1 VFASVHNKARDL
13 EQAADIIAPIATV
26 IAAIMTA
33 ANLGPRITGY
43 GFVVFTIGSIAWCI
57 VGFSSGQTHLLL
69 TNGFLAFVNLVGIWR
84 WLGRI
89 AKFDEGAKTAEA
101 KSAEHAQ
108 PTLLSVGNIVDRPIA
123 GRSGD
128 KIATAVGLMAE
139 ADQGRLAYVI
149 MGYGGLAGAGE
160 KLVAAPW
167 SEFSFCDDMLCVDF
181 DADDLD
187 RLPSVD
193 PAAWPTMTP
202 AMAGWV

>member
-1 VFASVHNKARDL
+1 MN
-13 EQAADIIAPIATV
+13 EAADIIAPVATV

-43 GFVVFTIGSIAWCI
+43 GFIVFTIGSIAWCI
-57 VGFSSGQTHLLL
+57 VGFSSGQAHLLA
-69 TNGFLAFVNLVGIWR
+69 TNGFLAVVNLIGIWR

-89 AKFDEGAKTAEA
+89 AKFDDGAKAAEI
-101 KSAEHAQ
+101 KSAEHVH

-123 GRSGD
+123 GKSGN
-128 KIATAVGLMAE
+128 KIATAIGLMAE
-139 ADQGRLAYVI
+139 ADNGRLAYVI

-160 KLVAAPW
+160 KLVSAPW
-167 SEFSFCDDMLCVDF
+167 SEFTLTGDMLCVDF